1 MGGYL
6 VCLTNNL
13 IMQGPLEVP
22 GSWYSRDISYFDI
35 IGWLGLEY
43 LDQLNLQIASK
54 GFVGDRLL
62 TRQGK
67 TSTTTLD

>member
-1 MGGYL
+1 
-6 VCLTNNL
+6 
-13 IMQGPLEVP
+13 MQGPLEVP

-62 TRQGK
+62 TLQAK
-67 TSTTTLD
+67 KDSSHPTPIESN